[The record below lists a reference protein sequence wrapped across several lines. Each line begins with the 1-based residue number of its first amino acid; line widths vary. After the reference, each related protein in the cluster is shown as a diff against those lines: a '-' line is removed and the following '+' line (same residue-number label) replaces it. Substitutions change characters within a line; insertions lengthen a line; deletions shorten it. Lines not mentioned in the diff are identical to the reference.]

1 MSKRSSKKKQ
11 TIEPDMAIAC
21 LVIILEKLGIIELE
35 FHHNSGLN
43 FRPQPSN
50 TVRGMSSSTG
60 GFFYTVK

>member
-1 MSKRSSKKKQ
+1 
-11 TIEPDMAIAC
+11 MAIAC